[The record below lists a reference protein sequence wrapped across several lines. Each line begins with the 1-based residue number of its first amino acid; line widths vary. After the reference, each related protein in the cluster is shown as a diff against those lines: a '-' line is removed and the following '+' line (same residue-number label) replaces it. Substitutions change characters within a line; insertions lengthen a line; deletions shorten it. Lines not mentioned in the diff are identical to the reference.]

1 MRYMANSRPG
11 DDVTP
16 ERLKQFFDESSFTSA
31 AWDLVRHHVVVE
43 YALKVGDVP
52 GVVLFLEVDS
62 PEQASA
68 VLNELPAVQD
78 GLIAFEL
85 EPVGKAMRL

>member
-1 MRYMANSRPG
+1 
-11 DDVTP
+11 
-16 ERLKQFFDESSFTSA
+16 
-31 AWDLVRHHVVVE
+31 VRHHVVVE

-52 GVVLFLEVDS
+52 RVVLFLEVDS

-68 VLNELPAVQD
+68 VVNEPPAVRD

-85 EPVGKAMRL
+85 EPVGKAVRL